1 MKYVQWK
8 WPRTHGES
16 VYVVMLGGLHTEK
29 GLWSTLGDISGALSD
44 MNK

>member
-16 VYVVMLGGLHTEK
+16 VFVMLGGLHIEK
-29 GLWSTLGDISGALSD
+29 GLWSTLGDISGALPD